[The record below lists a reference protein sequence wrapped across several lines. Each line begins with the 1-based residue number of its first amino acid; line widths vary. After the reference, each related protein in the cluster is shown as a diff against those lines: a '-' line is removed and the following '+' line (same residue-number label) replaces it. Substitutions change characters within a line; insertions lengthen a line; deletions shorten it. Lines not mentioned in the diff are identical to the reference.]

1 MTSATDLFRACG
13 IAIMLM
19 MSAGCETRPMYG
31 PVSDGVKATLKKN
44 TRPPRELGVV
54 TVGDRI
60 FFQSHLAAPDETR
73 VRFDADSWIPR
84 VQCRLNG
91 GQPVGMML
99 DTGSQRTVLD
109 GAVAAEHQ
117 VKVLDFDTTE
127 FMLAGVV
134 GKEKA
139 MVGLLSPLT
148 IASAS
153 ISQYPCLI
161 RTHQNAVHIGP
172 FWREKIDLNLLGF
185 DLPLRLCSYLTV
197 DYPRGEIVFGFKKV
211 FQPTSKNRVTE
222 PLIISNA
229 LPHVRL
235 RVKNVEWL
243 ALIDTG
249 SSFGVEVDQRLAAKL
264 GIDKGAREIR
274 SGLINAAI
282 GGTVDPKSV
291 GVRLAE
297 VDALQGLGP
306 LHRDAEVAIS
316 PGTPRVGSYFLKDYR
331 VTFDL
336 RRNLLWLER

>member
-1 MTSATDLFRACG
+1 MSKAAKHLQHCCMAG
-13 IAIMLM
+13 MLLTV
-19 MSAGCETRPMYG
+19 SGCETQPVYA
-31 PVSDGVKATLKKN
+31 PVSDGVKETLKKN
-44 TRPPRELGVV
+44 TRPPGELGVI
-54 TVGDRI
+54 TSGDRI
-60 FFQSHLAAPDETR
+60 YFQSHLAAPDETR
-73 VRFDADSWIPR
+73 VRFEADSWIPR

-91 GQPVGMML
+91 GEPVGMML

-109 GAVAAEHQ
+109 GAVAAENE
-117 VKVLDFDTTE
+117 VKVLDFDTTQ

-161 RTHQNAVHIGP
+161 RTHQNAAHIGL

-185 DLPLRLCSYLTV
+185 DLPLRLCSHLTV
-197 DYPRGEIVFGFKKV
+197 DYPRGEIVFGFRQT
-211 FQPTSKNRVTE
+211 FQPASRNCVSE
-222 PLIISNA
+222 PLVIHNA

-235 RVKNVEWL
+235 RVGDVEWL
-243 ALIDTG
+243 ALVDTG
-249 SSFGVEVDQRLAAKL
+249 SSFGVEVDRHLGARL
-264 GIDKGAREIR
+264 GIDRNAREIR
-274 SGLINAAI
+274 GGLINAAI
-282 GGTVDPKSV
+282 GGTVDPKSA
-291 GVRLAE
+291 GVKLAE

-306 LHRDAEVAIS
+306 VHRDAEVAIS

-336 RRNLLWLER
+336 RRKLLWLER